1 MTLAIFD
8 LDNTLLA
15 GDSDYLW
22 GRFLVD
28 RGIVDP
34 EAYEAA
40 NARFYEAYKNGTL
53 DIGEFLAF
61 ALRPLAENE
70 PEQLFRWRESFV
82 EEKILPIVQTPARDL
97 VERHRSA
104 GHTLL
109 VITATNRFVTEPIVR
124 LYGIDNL
131 IATEPEF
138 REGRYTGQVEGIPSF
153 HEGKVHRLSAWLG
166 DNEGYD
172 LADTWFYSDSHND
185 IPLLSR
191 VAHPVA
197 VDPDPT
203 LRRTAEERGW
213 PVISLRAA

>member
-40 NARFYEAYKNGTL
+40 NTRFYEAYKNGTL

-82 EEKILPIVQTPARDL
+82 EEKILPIVQTAAREL
-97 VERHRSA
+97 VERHRAA

-138 REGRYTGQVEGIPSF
+138 REGRYTGGVEGIPSF
-153 HEGKVHRLSAWLG
+153 HEGKVHRLSAWLA
-166 DNEGYD
+166 DNDGYD
-172 LADTWFYSDSHND
+172 LEDTWFYSDSHND

-197 VDPDPT
+197 VDPDPA

>member
-82 EEKILPIVQTPARDL
+82 EEKILPIVQTAARDL

-166 DNEGYD
+166 DNDGYD

>member
-28 RGIVDP
+28 NGIVDR
-34 EAYEAA
+34 ENYEAA
-40 NARFYEAYKNGTL
+40 NARFYEEYKSGTL

-70 PEQLFRWRESFV
+70 PEQLFRWREAFI
-82 EEKILPIVQTPARDL
+82 EEKIRPIVQAPAQEL

-124 LYGIDNL
+124 LYGIENL
-131 IATEPEF
+131 IATDPEF
-138 REGRYTGQVEGIPSF
+138 SEGRFTGRFEGIPSF
-153 HEGKVHRLSAWLG
+153 HEGKVHRLATWLE
-166 DNEGYD
+166 DNDERD
-172 LADTWFYSDSHND
+172 LADSWFYSDSHND

-191 VAHPVA
+191 VANPVA

-203 LRRTAEERGW
+203 LRRAAEERGW
-213 PVISLRAA
+213 PIISLRQA